1 MNTWKTSLFMAGTDP
16 IHVVGEAN
24 TSGSWKAARWVV
36 R

>member
-24 TSGSWKAARWVV
+24 MSGGGKTARWVV
-36 R
+36 Q